1 MINQDYLY
9 TKKYTDGNDL
19 CLMDNSI
26 YIYGVSPEARSH
38 DIVDVLKVKYPNIKF
53 IELQPVEDEKDI
65 IKDNDTNKRYSLRSS
80 ENMQL
85 LFNNFDLSNIYL
97 DVSGLNN
104 RISASLLKNTILFAK
119 KKMEVNVVYTE
130 PYSYIIKEFRKEGV
144 FNDLSEKIDGI
155 EPLPGFAYI
164 IPNSEEMKFVA
175 LLGFEGGRFTYL
187 LERIGPPAPSDSIIP
202 VIGVPGFRVE
212 YPFVAAW
219 GNRLPL
225 EETKS
230 WGNIQYVAANSL
242 VDVFF
247 LLKKIQRET
256 PSHVKITIAPIG
268 TKPHAIGAILFAIKH
283 PKQVEIV
290 YDNPKRNIIRTYG
303 TGRIVICNINSLLR
317 DNQS

>member
-9 TKKYTDGNDL
+9 TKKYSDGNDL
-19 CLMDNSI
+19 CLADNSI
-26 YIYGVSPEARSH
+26 YIYGVSPEARSY
-38 DIVDVLKVKYPNIKF
+38 DIVNVLKTKYPNIKF
-53 IELQPVEDEKDI
+53 IEIQPFENEKDI
-65 IKDNDTNKRYSLRSS
+65 IIDNHTNKKYYLRNS
-80 ENMQL
+80 ESMQL
-85 LFNNFDLSNIYL
+85 LFDYHGLSTIYL

-104 RISASLLKNTILFAK
+104 RISASVLRNLILLKNKEIELR
-119 KKMEVNVVYTE
+119 VVYTE
-130 PYSYIIKEFRKEGV
+130 PYSYIVEKFRKEGV

-164 IPNSEEMKFVA
+164 IPNSDEMKFVA

-187 LERIGPPAPSDSIIP
+187 LERIQPPTPSDSIIP

-225 EETKS
+225 EETRS

-247 LLKKIQRET
+247 LLKKIQRTT
-256 PSHVKITIAPIG
+256 PSHIKITVAPIG
-268 TKPHAIGAILFAIKH
+268 TKPHAIGAILFAIKY

-290 YDNPKRNIIRTYG
+290 YDNPKRNITRTYG
-303 TGRIVICNINSLLR
+303 TGRIVVCNISSLFSA
-317 DNQS
+317 NQS